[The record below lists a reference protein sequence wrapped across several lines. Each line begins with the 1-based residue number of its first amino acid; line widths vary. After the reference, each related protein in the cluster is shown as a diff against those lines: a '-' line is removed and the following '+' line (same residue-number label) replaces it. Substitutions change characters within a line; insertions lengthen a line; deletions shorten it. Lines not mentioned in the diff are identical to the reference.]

1 MMFDVELPL
10 RIISCGGI
18 SAQTQIRGEKNR
30 AETVAARREREN
42 SRAAS
47 KSRCHSALI
56 FKVTVHMHHYDKKKE
71 RKKEGGGMVA
81 RENEII
87 NRDGKEIDLCI
98 YYVEKQHKQA
108 LCEVDKQAAT
118 KLLSASWAT
127 NLCVVAYR
135 DATID
140 RVKKK
145 ATFKNTINYVH
156 L

>member
-1 MMFDVELPL
+1 
-10 RIISCGGI
+10 
-18 SAQTQIRGEKNR
+18 
-30 AETVAARREREN
+30 
-42 SRAAS
+42 
-47 KSRCHSALI
+47 
-56 FKVTVHMHHYDKKKE
+56 MHHYEKKKRKKE
-71 RKKEGGGMVA
+71 RRGGGVA

-135 DATID
+135 DSTID